1 MDVDIFKLLRESRNE
16 FYADSGFIDNSSAY
30 EIVKSLL
37 EEPEVLT
44 VVMRIWPN
52 KSSAIKAMVKEIM
65 TPNI

>member
-1 MDVDIFKLLRESRNE
+1 MDINISELLRESRNE

-37 EEPEVLT
+37 EEPEILT

-52 KSSAIKAMVKEIM
+52 KSSAVKAMVKEIM
-65 TPNI
+65 TPNF